1 MRSLQTPGGGHIGDS
16 CYRRKGEGP
25 LLHATK
31 GRGRD
36 LYCMLQKER
45 GGAFTARMI
54 PIDRHVFILVL
65 G

>member
-1 MRSLQTPGGGHIGDS
+1 MLQKEGGGAFTA
-16 CYRRKGEGP
+16 CYRKKGEGP
-25 LLHATK
+25 LLHATERR
-31 GRGRD
+31 GRG
-36 LYCMLQKER
+36 LYRMLQKER